1 MRVLF
6 SNNKELSLMKLLLSL
21 GSGYLGGLANV
32 ISVTLINGLSGNLIL
47 DNQFFYKQIAWGGI
61 WGVFYTIDV
70 FENNWKL
77 KGLFVSIIATIF
89 TFFVFQ
95 TLTISIETLAR
106 SFFVNVLIWGGVSS
120 FLYHNALISISKFK

>member
-1 MRVLF
+1 MRGLLSNKKITLIKVLV
-6 SNNKELSLMKLLLSL
+6 SL

-32 ISVTLINGLSGNLIL
+32 LGITFINGLSGTLVL
-47 DNQFFYKQIAWGGI
+47 DSQFFYKQVAWGSLWAI
-61 WGVFYTIDV
+61 FYSIDI

-77 KGLFVSIIATIF
+77 KGFFVSTIATIF

-95 TLTISIETLAR
+95 TLAISIETLIR

-120 FLYHNALISISKFK
+120 FLYHKALNKYTKR